1 MRMWHDIMV
10 ESFVSVPKLKL
21 ALIESFPN
29 DVPRVADFQVG
40 YFESNTKRWLV
51 DDKDLEVMYSHFES
65 GDKINLWCDRK
76 ILSKED
82 NGDDCEV
89 RTKKKKPEESND
101 DDAIFHKLREKHPK
115 IEAPKLRLWAKLIQ
129 SGHHDSYDS
138 LPPIP
143 LITGSPAPSKA
154 KNESFAEA
162 LTGQQ
167 PQLLKPLTHLLSH
180 LYDLQPLAL
189 GLVTYLH

>member
-1 MRMWHDIMV
+1 
-10 ESFVSVPKLKL
+10 
-21 ALIESFPN
+21 
-29 DVPRVADFQVG
+29 
-40 YFESNTKRWLV
+40 
-51 DDKDLEVMYSHFES
+51 MYSHFES

-115 IEAPKLRLWAKLIQ
+115 MEAPQLRLWTKLIQ

-138 LPPIP
+138 PSPIP

-154 KNESFAEA
+154 KKESFAKA

-167 PQLLKPLTHLLSH
+167 LQLLKPLSHLLSH
-180 LYDLQPLAL
+180 LYNL
-189 GLVTYLH
+189 